1 MEATKEIKILLYVII
16 VLLGVQFGFT
26 FKKLNMMDD
35 DIIKAKSGDQTM
47 VVLNHIKFDKKDEF
61 NNILFDE
68 VMPAYYAYEDS
79 IEEKNELNDMAG
91 ESMRILLPEN
101 MNQDSTW
108 TFIMLADPYYDG
120 ALYNIGPPLYQKY
133 GATMDDVI
141 KCTCMLA
148 DIEDWGLMS
157 EEYIKF
163 FPNHKPARST
173 FAGSGL
179 ALGARVEIECM
190 AKIR

>member
-1 MEATKEIKILLYVII
+1 MEATKEIKFILYALI
-16 VLLGVQFGFT
+16 VLMSFQIGFT
-26 FKKLNMMDD
+26 FKKLNKIED

-79 IEEKNELNDMAG
+79 IEEKNKLNDMAG

-133 GATMDDVI
+133 G
-141 KCTCMLA
+141 
-148 DIEDWGLMS
+148 
-157 EEYIKF
+157 EEGAKEVF
-163 FPNHKPARST
+163 GRWSDC
-173 FAGSGL
+173 FAGNQVL
-179 ALGARVEIECM
+179 FLG
-190 AKIR
+190 KQK

>member
-120 ALYNIGPPLYQKY
+120 ALYNIGPPLYQRY
-133 GATMDDVI
+133 G
-141 KCTCMLA
+141 
-148 DIEDWGLMS
+148 
-157 EEYIKF
+157 EEGAKEVF
-163 FPNHKPARST
+163 GRWSDC
-173 FAGSGL
+173 FAGNQVL
-179 ALGARVEIECM
+179 FLG
-190 AKIR
+190 KQK

>member
-133 GATMDDVI
+133 G
-141 KCTCMLA
+141 
-148 DIEDWGLMS
+148 
-157 EEYIKF
+157 EEGAKEVF
-163 FPNHKPARST
+163 GRWSDC
-173 FAGSGL
+173 FAGNQVLFLS
-179 ALGARVEIECM
+179 
-190 AKIR
+190 KQK

>member
-108 TFIMLADPYYDG
+108 TFIMFADPYYDG

-133 GATMDDVI
+133 G
-141 KCTCMLA
+141 
-148 DIEDWGLMS
+148 
-157 EEYIKF
+157 EEGAKEVF
-163 FPNHKPARST
+163 GRWSDC
-173 FAGSGL
+173 FAGNQIL
-179 ALGARVEIECM
+179 YLG
-190 AKIR
+190 KQK

>member
-47 VVLNHIKFDKKDEF
+47 VVLNHIKFDKKNEF

-68 VMPAYYAYEDS
+68 VMPAYNAYEDS
-79 IEEKNELNDMAG
+79 IAEKNKLNDMAG
-91 ESMRILLPEN
+91 DAMRILLPEN

-108 TFIMLADPYYDG
+108 TFIMFADPYYDG

-133 GATMDDVI
+133 G
-141 KCTCMLA
+141 
-148 DIEDWGLMS
+148 
-157 EEYIKF
+157 EEGAKEVF
-163 FPNHKPARST
+163 GRWSDC
-173 FAGSGL
+173 FAGNQVL
-179 ALGARVEIECM
+179 YLG
-190 AKIR
+190 KQK